1 MSESQNLVL
10 TMLDDGI
17 EEPEQ
22 SGIWQSL
29 SSRPTISAVNY
40 STYIKDPQL
49 Y

>member
-10 TMLDDGI
+10 TMLDDRI
-17 EEPEQ
+17 EESEQ

-29 SSRPTISAVNY
+29 SSRPTISVVNY
-40 STYIKDPQL
+40 PTSIENSQL